1 MAEPFYPFTQPG
13 DDGGAVVPCACRI
26 AVYDDASAAPRV
38 VVVEPADVRT
48 YLENITQ
55 EVSRLVR
62 EQGGGIPF
70 MVIREVVENFIHAYF
85 TEPTISILDGGDT
98 IRFSDQGP
106 GIKDKDLAMEFGTSS
121 ATAEMKRYIRGVG
134 SGLPYAQQYMLDH
147 GGALSIEDN
156 IGVGTVVTLSLAEKD
171 GEDDFMFTPH
181 TASAS
186 NMPTQPAGYPPPQ
199 AWQQPWPQQP
209 VQAWPQQPY
218 QQPQGW
224 PQQPYQQQPQGWPQQ
239 TQGMPFAQAPMPA
252 QNAWADTSVA
262 LDDREKAIL
271 DYLMRHESVGPTD
284 LVASY
289 GPSQATWSRKLTQL
303 EQRGFLTKHGQK
315 RYLTETGRAWAAHNL
330 PQSR

>member
-1 MAEPFYPFTQPG
+1 MAEPFYPFTEPG
-13 DDGGAVVPCACRI
+13 ADDGLAVTCACRI
-26 AVYDDASAAPRV
+26 AVYDDAAAAPRV

-62 EQGGGIPF
+62 EQGGRVPF

-121 ATAEMKRYIRGVG
+121 ATAGMKRYIRGVG

-147 GGALSIEDN
+147 GGTLSIEDN

-171 GEDDFMFTPH
+171 EADGDFTFTPQ
-181 TASAS
+181 AQAQQ
-186 NMPTQPAGYPPPQ
+186 QPAAPQAGWGYPPQQ
-199 AWQQPWPQQP
+199 APWPQQP
-209 VQAWPQQPY
+209 GYQPQPAYQQQYPQPYPQPWQQPQPRQTWQQPY
-218 QQPQGW
+218 QQPW
-224 PQQPYQQQPQGWPQQ
+224 PDA
-239 TQGMPFAQAPMPA
+239 T
-252 QNAWADTSVA
+252 VA

-271 DYLMRHESVGPTD
+271 DYLMHHESVGPTD
-284 LVASY
+284 LVAQY

-315 RYLTETGRAWAAHNL
+315 RYLSDTGRAWAHANL
-330 PQSR
+330 PQG